1 MRAQTPDG
9 KDGKRAVADMLAA
22 ARRVYVEG
30 PWLLRLI
37 QRHRLR
43 INPFGNL
50 LKRVPQNSTVLDV
63 GCGGGLFLVLLGS
76 LGRLCPRAG
85 SSVGFDMSAPAIEIA
100 RSAARAGGLDMLRF
114 ELLDSESA
122 WPDGDADDGL
132 FNVVSVICVIHHAS
146 PESWRGIFESA
157 LSRIR
162 PGGLFLYMDM
172 CKRPLW
178 RSLMNRLHDLIL
190 ARQWI
195 HHLDIRD
202 ARKWCEDSGFSIV
215 DEGVDRRLW
224 YGREWLIARRESKCG
239 EG

>member
-1 MRAQTPDG
+1 MTKETGKQMLSVAQ
-9 KDGKRAVADMLAA
+9 
-22 ARRVYVEG
+22 RVYVDG
-30 PWLLRLI
+30 PWILRLI

-43 INPFGNL
+43 INPFANL
-50 LKRVPQNSTVLDV
+50 LERVPQASTVLDV

-76 LGRLCPRAG
+76 AGRLCARAG
-85 SSVGFDMSAPAIEIA
+85 SSVGFDTSASAIEVA
-100 RSAARAGGLDMLRF
+100 RAAARRGGLDMLRF
-114 ELLDSESA
+114 ERLDPESA
-122 WPDGDADDGL
+122 WPTGDADDGL
-132 FNVVSVICVIHHAS
+132 FDVVSVICVIHHAP
-146 PESWRGIFESA
+146 PEAWRGIFESA

-202 ARKWCEDSGFSIV
+202 ARKWCEDSNFSIEA
-215 DEGVDRRLW
+215 EGVDKRLW
-224 YGREWLIARRESKCG
+224 YGREWLVARRAPKGG
-239 EG
+239 EN